1 MLRHPSYTKNIIFQ
15 IVKHLVAAQYR
26 LNWHEISIH
35 SVKLRYLGLYSY
47 ILLFLFHFSWADKR
61 EYAAVFKFIDFGSF
75 FLVCSWTRG
84 STGKILNI
92 LLGCYSI
99 VFIRFDFRI
108 PSKYIYSEIN
118 KNFRYKIIPHS
129 NECIKLNNS
138 FFSIHYCQSSLLQRN
153 ISERM
158 VGKKVFHLYHIC
170 FSMVDV
176 FSGIARYHRILKGYE
191 DFDIWTKI

>member
-129 NECIKLNNS
+129 YECIKLNNS
-138 FFSIHYCQSSLLQRN
+138 FFFNSLLSVKFTTEEYFRKN
-153 ISERM
+153 G
-158 VGKKVFHLYHIC
+158 GKKGFPFISYMFFYGGC
-170 FSMVDV
+170 FFRHSEI
-176 FSGIARYHRILKGYE
+176 S
-191 DFDIWTKI
+191 